1 MAYFPF
7 FVEMKG
13 QRGLV
18 AGGGTVALRKVE
30 KLLPYGAQLTVVAPK
45 LCKELQKL
53 ADQSALQLQREAVRP
68 EMVDGYDFVV
78 AATDDSEANHA
89 LAARCRE
96 QKIPVN
102 VVDDKE
108 YCSFLFPSLVQS
120 GALSV
125 GISTGGASPTAAVW
139 LRRQIEQ
146 LLPDSLPDILR
157 WLEQLRPTLFRT
169 LPSEARRAKAY
180 AALLEEALQKGR
192 PLTNAE
198 TVLILFPKWEM
209 HG

>member
-7 FVEMKG
+7 FVEMEG

-30 KLLPYGAQLTVVAPK
+30 KLLPYGAQLTIVAPK
-45 LCKELQKL
+45 VCKELQKL
-53 ADQSALQLQREAVRP
+53 AEQNAMQIRQETVRP
-68 EMVDGYDFVV
+68 EMAGGYDFVV
-78 AATDDSEANHA
+78 AATDDPEANHA

-120 GALSV
+120 GPLSV
-125 GISTGGASPTAAVW
+125 GISTGGASPTAAIW

-146 LLPDSLPDILR
+146 LLPESLPDILR

-192 PLTNAE
+192 PLNNAE
-198 TVLILFPKWEM
+198 TVLILFPKWERR
-209 HG
+209 

>member
-7 FVEMKG
+7 FVEMEG
-13 QRGLV
+13 RHGLV

-30 KLLPYGAQLTVVAPK
+30 KLLPYGAQLTIVAPK
-45 LCKELQKL
+45 VCKELQKL
-53 ADQSALQLQREAVRP
+53 AGQGVLQIRQETVRP

-78 AATDDSEANHA
+78 AATDAPEINHA

-139 LRRQIEQ
+139 LRKQIER
-146 LLPDSLPDILR
+146 LLPDSLPEILL
-157 WLEQLRPTLFRT
+157 WLEQLRPTMFRI
-169 LPSEARRAKAY
+169 LPTESRRAKAY
-180 AALLEEALQKGR
+180 ATLLESALKKGR
-192 PLTNAE
+192 PLNDTE
-198 TVLILFPKWEM
+198 MILLLFPKWEM
-209 HG
+209 R

>member
-7 FVEMKG
+7 FVEMEG
-13 QRGLV
+13 QHGLV

-30 KLLPYGAQLTVVAPK
+30 KLLPYGAQLTIVAPK
-45 LCKELQKL
+45 VCKELQKL
-53 ADQSALQLQREAVRP
+53 AGQGALQIRQETVRP
-68 EMVDGYDFVV
+68 EMVDDYDFVV
-78 AATDDSEANHA
+78 AATDDPEINHT

-96 QKIPVN
+96 QKVPVN

-139 LRRQIEQ
+139 LRKQIEQ
-146 LLPDSLPDILR
+146 LLPDSLPEILL
-157 WLEQLRPTLFRT
+157 WLEQLRPTMFRI
-169 LPSEARRAKAY
+169 LPTESRRAKAY
-180 AALLEEALQKGR
+180 ATLLESALKKGR
-192 PLTNAE
+192 PLNDTE
-198 TVLILFPKWEM
+198 MILLLFPKWEM
-209 HG
+209 R

>member
-7 FVEMKG
+7 FVEMEG

-30 KLLPYGAQLTVVAPK
+30 KLLPYGAQLTLVAPK
-45 LCKELQKL
+45 LCRELQKL
-53 ADQSALQLQREAVRP
+53 ANQNTIQAQLEVVRP
-68 EMVDGYDFVV
+68 EMADDYDFVI
-78 AATDDSEANHA
+78 AATDQPEVNHA

-120 GALSV
+120 GPLSV

-139 LRRQIEQ
+139 LRKRIER
-146 LLPDSLPDILR
+146 LLPECLPEILH
-157 WLEQLRPTLFRT
+157 WLEELRPTMFRL
-169 LPSEARRAKAY
+169 LPNEPRRAKAY
-180 AALLEEALQKGR
+180 AALFEEALQKGR
-192 PLTNAE
+192 PLDDAE
-198 TVLILFPKWEM
+198 TILILFPKWGM
-209 HG
+209 R

>member
-7 FVEMKG
+7 FVEMEG
-13 QRGLV
+13 QHGLV

-30 KLLPYGAQLTVVAPK
+30 KLLPYGAQLTIVAPK
-45 LCKELQKL
+45 VCKELQKL
-53 ADQSALQLQREAVRP
+53 AGQGALQIRQETVRP
-68 EMVDGYDFVV
+68 EMVDDYDFVV
-78 AATDDSEANHA
+78 AATDAPEINHV

-139 LRRQIEQ
+139 LRKQIEQ
-146 LLPDSLPDILR
+146 LLPDSLPEILL
-157 WLEQLRPTLFRT
+157 WLEQLRPTIFRI
-169 LPSEARRAKAY
+169 LPTESRRAKAY
-180 AALLEEALQKGR
+180 ATLLESALKKGR
-192 PLTNAE
+192 PLNDTE
-198 TVLILFPKWEM
+198 MILLLFPKWEM
-209 HG
+209 R